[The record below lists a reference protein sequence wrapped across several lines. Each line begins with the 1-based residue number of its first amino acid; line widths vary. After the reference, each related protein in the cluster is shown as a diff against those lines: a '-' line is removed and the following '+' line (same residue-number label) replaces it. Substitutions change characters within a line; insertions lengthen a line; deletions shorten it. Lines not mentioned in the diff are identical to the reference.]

1 MFGPL
6 RDFCPRRWR
15 HNTSAVMVSFNY
27 WRIPEMNRAS
37 IAFLSILCPAAASI
51 SFAADE
57 QTKSKDNTPPEGFTA
72 LFNGKDLEG
81 WKGLLKAPLDNPIKR
96 AALAPADREKAQKEA
111 DDNMRAHWKAEDGAL
126 VFDGKGRSICTAKD

>member
-1 MFGPL
+1 MVKAFVGAL
-6 RDFCPRRWR
+6 LGVFVFA
-15 HNTSAVMVSFNY
+15 AV
-27 WRIPEMNRAS
+27 P
-37 IAFLSILCPAAASI
+37 
-51 SFAADE
+51 SFAAE
-57 QTKSKDNTPPEGFTA
+57 ESAKPSGKDNTPPEGFVA

-81 WKGLLKAPLDNPIKR
+81 WKGLMKAPLDNPIKR